1 MKCGLNVVK
10 ENIIVKLASTLSHCL
25 SNVINVD
32 LTEEKINIKLDFSKV
47 TSEWKFFAFIHM
59 TRFSL

>member
-10 ENIIVKLASTLSHCL
+10 ENIMVKLASTLSHCL

-47 TSEWKFFAFIHM
+47 TSGNFLHLFI
-59 TRFSL
+59 